1 MKVELDENDEIWMK
15 FKSKHLAETLT
26 SLSTEISH
34 FVDNDKTE
42 QIKNGENFD
51 MQEALEAATTYKE
64 LVKKYLL
71 HLELS
76 QEVMSNFTSSKWK
89 DLISIEQK
97 IITGVDDI
105 GREVSNIDIIRG
117 ITKISKDLSREDHT
131 RLLIQYLT

>member
-15 FKSKHLAETLT
+15 FKGKHLAETLT
-26 SLSTEISH
+26 SLSSEISN
-34 FVDNDKTE
+34 FVGNDKTE
-42 QIKNGENFD
+42 QIKSGENFD

-71 HLELS
+71 HLQLS
-76 QEVMSNFTSSKWK
+76 QEVMSNFQASKWK
-89 DLISIEQK
+89 DLIAIEQK
-97 IITGVDDI
+97 IITGVDDV
-105 GREVSNIDIIRG
+105 GKEVTNIDIIRG